1 MKIGKTFTYFFL
13 YFYPCKNQNNKYNLL
28 CLFKEKWKGNIEK
41 MIDNY
46 YNSMIENLLP
56 RLKNMVS
63 VNEPGTMDQYK
74 TMNLKEWNRFK
85 EVVDSV
91 KEYVPSD
98 GKRNQIMT
106 YYNETVYPL
115 LDSGRL
121 MKQGFHKYQ
130 AIRIDDFDFRQ
141 MLNKLET
148 LMTSQK

>member
-1 MKIGKTFTYFFL
+1 
-13 YFYPCKNQNNKYNLL
+13 
-28 CLFKEKWKGNIEK
+28 

-85 EVVDSV
+85 EIVDSV
-91 KEYVPSD
+91 KDYKPVD
-98 GKRNQIMT
+98 GKYNQIMT
-106 YYNETVYPL
+106 FYNDTVYPL
-115 LDSGRL
+115 LDNGKV

-141 MLNKLET
+141 MLSKLET

>member
-1 MKIGKTFTYFFL
+1 
-13 YFYPCKNQNNKYNLL
+13 
-28 CLFKEKWKGNIEK
+28 

>member
-1 MKIGKTFTYFFL
+1 
-13 YFYPCKNQNNKYNLL
+13 
-28 CLFKEKWKGNIEK
+28 

-46 YNSMIENLLP
+46 YNNMIENLLP
-56 RLKNMVS
+56 RLRNMVS

-91 KEYVPSD
+91 KDYSPAG
-98 GKRNQIMT
+98 GKKNLIMN
-106 YYNETVYPL
+106 YFNDTVYPL
-115 LDSGRL
+115 LDSGKI
-121 MKQGFHKYQ
+121 MKQGFHKLQ

-141 MLNKLET
+141 MLDKLET

>member
-1 MKIGKTFTYFFL
+1 
-13 YFYPCKNQNNKYNLL
+13 
-28 CLFKEKWKGNIEK
+28 

-63 VNEPGTMDQYK
+63 INEPGTMDQYK

-85 EVVDSV
+85 EIVDSV
-91 KEYVPSD
+91 KDYKPAD
-98 GKRNQIMT
+98 GKYNQIMT
-106 YYNETVYPL
+106 YYNDTIYPL
-115 LDSGRL
+115 LDSGKQ
-121 MKQGFHKYQ
+121 MKQGFHKMQ

-141 MLNKLET
+141 MLNKLEI